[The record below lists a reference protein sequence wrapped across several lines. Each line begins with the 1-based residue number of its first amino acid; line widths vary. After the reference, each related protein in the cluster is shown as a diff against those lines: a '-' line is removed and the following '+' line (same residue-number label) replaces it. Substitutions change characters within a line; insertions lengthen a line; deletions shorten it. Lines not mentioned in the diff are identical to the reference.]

1 MNEMDD
7 INNEDRESE
16 IRDKLREIVNEIRE
30 SWARDT
36 DKTEYMIK
44 FIEMLKEMI
53 THDNLEEYFSNNE
66 KDLSLFMGDC
76 LQEIINHILIQPIIY
91 GDNGD
96 SIGVNLLFYIFKLF
110 LKFHKNKKYAP
121 LFERIRNIFNNKEHS
136 NSFFTSHR
144 YQDREDENKH
154 DYQNFNEQFCLEFR
168 KQNSNKKFKE
178 GDEVEFPIENPHSK
192 GDFDK
197 KSWVRGKIK
206 EIRNDEYVI
215 QYFDDDEK
223 VISINDYNIFEPNTK
238 ATDWDWRTNLKK
250 YDVID
255 CYDRSRWYPATIT
268 DVKEE
273 ENNGYKKISY
283 HVAFRLYT
291 KHFKNPEDE
300 NDTYDKHIDIWK
312 NNFSS
317 SIDVKNEGED
327 EEYIGDH
334 DNYSEDIEFYSKR
347 IQKFNVYSSVQ
358 QKHLEY
364 QYSSYNFSS
373 NNNDDKNPLKI
384 MYDKLTNDTCIS
396 IDDFY
401 NYEVN
406 GKKNCILGKS
416 DNKFFYYYA
425 LLLKVIEKDNGF
437 TEFIE
442 ILKDKPNTEEIYTIF
457 YILTCSFPYLHKGYF
472 IENSNILKTSLL
484 DYINSLNEK
493 EMRNLPKDLTAIV
506 LSLLYN
512 INEYNIDE
520 NDCSKS
526 SSINIYDEVTIT
538 LSLKTIKTSIFDRR
552 LQGIKALNDFIEK
565 NEKNKDILKRI
576 IALIKENKIISEI
589 FGANYHSQII
599 SRANE
604 IVKLLLVENELEND
618 DIKLIWSCTKRG
630 DLEAKLT
637 ILKLLS
643 EIAPY
648 LKEDYIEML
657 LTNIISNVDKKIN
670 QEEIEL
676 VYKLSIQGND
686 NEKNIILCCDYL
698 CKCLLMSENSNIKN
712 NPLLEKLLLLVEKND
727 NYLGKVLD
735 ICENCIKNNDRTIL
749 SYSILYEIMDKYI
762 NESNEKINEF
772 IKDNHLLKLFEDNF
786 HLYVKQVKELLTK
799 NNITF
804 SDGEIIDK
812 YIFDGFSH
820 LDNAQ
825 KRMEV
830 YPFLINKLYTDYDF
844 IPFLKEVLI
853 TNSVSPNDQ
862 LIFYDFVKKYISN
875 NESTDDDARKEKI
888 RQELFEILS
897 ENKQTDITLEQ
908 LKLFIALFFDM
919 NKEKIKLKDINKYEE
934 SNKEIEYEIIEVN
947 NIDDLIG
954 LDKLWNIIFQI
965 KEEKILSVAVKIIFQ
980 IYKNKNIEKLLEK
993 ISKQIKEENVTSET
1007 MDKCITI
1014 LKLIIVESEKSC
1026 LFKPKS
1032 HLALIKNCL
1041 INLPLDLP
1049 GKRTID
1055 NDDTEKYILMGN
1067 TTFNDLKILIS
1078 KLYNISPLKISFEY
1092 SKDYMKLLKK
1102 SKEKKID
1109 ENYNN
1114 TSLYEIILE
1123 NSKNIEMKN
1132 LKLKDILSFDS
1143 ENVEK
1148 EKLMINGEMNPIL
1161 KNIIKEWFKI
1171 FTNGEEKMDRA
1182 GIVRFIQ
1189 NVTKN
1194 TSEIDENSSRVN
1206 DFLKANRKNEED
1218 EFITEDLFVEFY
1230 NKALLQNKDRTVWA
1244 NLKEM
1249 NIGEDLRR
1257 KDEPFEIN
1265 FEENDKLP
1273 RYKLGN
1279 DLSFIENLIKQ
1290 YYKNPNSNSSLI
1302 DFLLYLTTNESIYN
1316 DVLENLFNK
1325 SDASTNKD
1333 SFVNKVLND
1342 NENNNYAEQ
1351 DYIFIIIESILQD
1364 LEIFLYNKYNQL
1376 NENILFGHN
1385 IYKLISE
1392 KYEPFDSDGKKEKKL
1407 SFVKNLLK
1415 SENLEKIIT
1424 KVNGLFE
1431 RLSKANNEKENEN
1444 ASKLYDCCMRGLKI
1458 INIINNFCEDN
1469 VKENQN
1475 CVEEL
1480 KEKGIFNLGFC
1491 NLSLLFPDI
1500 NVKEEMNKISYL
1512 DLANNLI
1519 NYLNDSQMK
1528 ENQNESENDDDCL
1541 QKECLNLLINLL
1553 CSKNQL
1559 LEEFTSRDETK
1570 KNLMINLFK
1579 NYFSGK
1585 ESPNKAYF
1593 IQSITLSINKA
1604 NNNKNNN
1611 YILFLFKLVNSLLDS
1626 LFNSQM
1632 ETDEGEPTE
1641 KKDIF
1646 TPDNTFFSLY
1656 NNLYKIISENK
1667 DNRDEPQNE
1676 NSITFKIYDLL
1687 MKIID
1692 NIEKGKKVDI
1702 KIFISLLKLLE
1713 APIKEN
1719 PKLKNEILFK
1729 ETNGKS
1735 LYQFLLQ
1742 KCITQFKKEEKK
1754 EESLIDTD
1762 NNENNENEENNKFI
1776 CLENLKEEKKED
1788 NSNEELIKISNKFIL
1803 QCFEGTRE
1811 PKLIAELLK
1820 MINLIRKA
1828 RKRNGNESDSD
1839 DDNKNEETNITYHN
1853 FSTKSCGHVGLKNLG
1868 CTCYMNSIIQQ
1879 LYMCPTFRYAI
1890 MSVDD
1895 GEPEKPSSGYRH
1907 SVEDDNLLHQLQI
1920 MYTYL
1925 TYSDRMDYNP
1935 RDFCYSYKDFDGNPM
1950 NVGSQQDSQEF
1961 YNNFCDKIEN
1971 ALKKTK
1977 FKYIVSDV
1985 FAGKTCSSVTCEN
1998 CKHTSNR
2005 FEDFYNLTLEVKN
2018 ITNLNDSLQKL
2029 SVPEIIDDFK
2039 CSNCNEKVTIKK
2051 VTALNKLPNV
2061 LVVHLK
2067 RFYLNYE
2074 TCQTQKINSKFEF
2087 PKYLDLKEFC
2097 TEQFNKD
2104 ETLETYNRVDD
2115 YYQYELKG
2123 INVHTG
2129 SADGGHYFSFI
2140 DVNRDGKDNSL
2151 SVYPKENWLQFNDS
2165 HVSEFDT
2172 DTIQS
2177 ECFGGNSEGRPY
2189 ENIQNAYLLIYE
2201 RKTKTPVK
2209 ILIEKKDIDKEKEKE
2224 NIVTINKD
2232 NKSAINKEYDLS
2244 RIKPDVKE
2252 EDLYKKIFFDEE
2264 KDEYFKYIPYY
2275 NIPKYAPRKVYNE
2288 IMKENNTSPSPKSD
2302 NNKSKIN
2309 LKEFKKILYD
2319 IIQDNDF
2326 DINDK
2331 NYNDESKEIII
2342 SIILNNFMKK
2352 INSNQRPSSDEKEQI
2367 NKEFD
2372 FIINKLMKPLIKEDT
2387 NIDILKIINKYISNE
2402 DNLKIIFSCNEG
2414 YSSINDIIT
2423 KENAKE
2429 VIDILFDLFTI
2440 FSNKK
2445 EEHEYNTEYKSI
2457 IKSLMKLVKNSNNFS
2472 HFSSDDNDNDNK
2484 SSMIYIYQLI
2494 YKLCTTNEDAASKFL
2509 DKGII
2514 SNLLGKLENEKKNIR
2529 KIIYDIVIYLIKQ
2542 TKEYNKELFD
2552 LEEGEK
2558 EGTID
2563 FNEKQSLKQ
2572 VSEKIINALFIEK
2585 KELLIILL
2593 TIFANEDL
2601 EFSDQFIKEITY
2613 KLYEKYCDNE
2623 KMNDLIDV
2631 LLTLVKINDQY
2642 ILERLFN
2649 VLGYSSLIIKQIP
2662 RQKDEGRGYNNDS
2675 DSDNEGV
2682 LTKKQSW
2689 PIFGEKLMNG
2699 DINKQI
2705 YEYKSLNI
2713 RDNGF
2718 CLFGLLFPNEDNENE
2733 IERENEN
2740 RNRYD
2745 DDDNDD
2751 EERKFKKKAVLSNQ
2765 TKKDIILELF
2775 NSCFEKNNYALF
2787 KYIYLTSAPSL
2798 KHRNIY
2804 EKMKEFVLEEDKA
2817 VNLDYIEAKEERY
2830 IRNIEKET
2838 NEQINKMKNRENKP
2852 SYRYNDDDEL
2862 ILPGLEEF
2870 KSRDKHIKNFIGFNS
2885 DIIPGEIVRENI
2897 IRIADASSMAM
2908 YRIEYY
2914 TKYHKKDE
2922 LRKILMNINEP
2933 NEGENRDNDD
2943 KNEEKIDEENEN
2955 KDNETN
2961 DDEKGKKR
2969 GLGDRDRNEKRSDD
2983 ENSSKDDEDKKSE
2996 NSSDDEEEE
3005 RKRKKNKKRD
3015 EEETELNDS
3024 FENSNHVTKYD
3035 FSEENENKFIY
3046 SLGSKRTV
3054 NIIIEDKSINDKSKV
3069 KKTLFRF
3076 ILTSHE
3082 SYKKYFNA
3090 KINKKE
3096 RREDL
3101 MKLNCFI
3108 PSIIHAQINSNDICN
3123 FLNASRIIGDLPFVK
3138 RDEINIS
3145 IDFDK

>member
-1 MNEMDD
+1 
-7 INNEDRESE
+7 
-16 IRDKLREIVNEIRE
+16 
-30 SWARDT
+30 
-36 DKTEYMIK
+36 
-44 FIEMLKEMI
+44 
-53 THDNLEEYFSNNE
+53 
-66 KDLSLFMGDC
+66 
-76 LQEIINHILIQPIIY
+76 
-91 GDNGD
+91 
-96 SIGVNLLFYIFKLF
+96 
-110 LKFHKNKKYAP
+110 
-121 LFERIRNIFNNKEHS
+121 
-136 NSFFTSHR
+136 
-144 YQDREDENKH
+144 
-154 DYQNFNEQFCLEFR
+154 
-168 KQNSNKKFKE
+168 
-178 GDEVEFPIENPHSK
+178 
-192 GDFDK
+192 
-197 KSWVRGKIK
+197 
-206 EIRNDEYVI
+206 
-215 QYFDDDEK
+215 
-223 VISINDYNIFEPNTK
+223 
-238 ATDWDWRTNLKK
+238 
-250 YDVID
+250 
-255 CYDRSRWYPATIT
+255 
-268 DVKEE
+268 
-273 ENNGYKKISY
+273 
-283 HVAFRLYT
+283 
-291 KHFKNPEDE
+291 
-300 NDTYDKHIDIWK
+300 
-312 NNFSS
+312 
-317 SIDVKNEGED
+317 
-327 EEYIGDH
+327 
-334 DNYSEDIEFYSKR
+334 
-347 IQKFNVYSSVQ
+347 
-358 QKHLEY
+358 
-364 QYSSYNFSS
+364 
-373 NNNDDKNPLKI
+373 

-401 NYEVN
+401 NYEVD
-406 GKKNCILGKS
+406 GKKNYILGKGN
-416 DNKFFYYYA
+416 NKFFYHYA
-425 LLLKVIEKDNGF
+425 CLLKLIEQENGF
-437 TEFIE
+437 SEFIE
-442 ILKDKPNTEEIYTIF
+442 ILKDKPNSEEIYTIF
-457 YILTCSFPYLHKGYF
+457 FILTCCFPYLHKGYF
-472 IENSNILKTSLL
+472 IENSNLIKTSLL
-484 DYINSLNEK
+484 DYINGLNEK
-493 EMRNLPKDLTAIV
+493 EMRNLPKDLTVIV

-512 INEYNIDE
+512 ISEYNKDE
-520 NDCSKS
+520 NDNNKTN
-526 SSINIYDEVTIT
+526 SINIYDEVTIT

-552 LQGIKALNDFIEK
+552 LQGIKDLNDFIEK

-576 IALIKENKIISEI
+576 IVLIKENKIISEI

-599 SRANE
+599 SKANE
-604 IVKLLLVENELEND
+604 IVKLLLVENELENN

-657 LTNIISNVDKKIN
+657 LTNIISNVDKKIS
-670 QEEIEL
+670 QEEIDL
-676 VYKLSIQGND
+676 VFKLSIQGNN
-686 NEKNIILCCDYL
+686 NEKNIILCCEYL

-712 NPLLEKLLLLVEKND
+712 NPSLKALLELIEKND

-762 NESNEKINEF
+762 NESNEKISEF
-772 IKDNHLLKLFEDNF
+772 IKDNHLLNLFEDNF
-786 HLYVKQVKELLTK
+786 HLYVKQAKELLTK
-799 NNITF
+799 NNIAF

-875 NESTDDDARKEKI
+875 NENADNDTRKQKI

-897 ENKQTDITLEQ
+897 ENKQIDITFEQ

-934 SNKEIEYEIIEVN
+934 SNKEIEYEIVEVD
-947 NIDDLIG
+947 NIDELTG

-965 KEEKILSVAVKIIFQ
+965 KGEKTLSVAVKIVFQ

-993 ISKQIKEENVTSET
+993 ISNLIKEENSTSET
-1007 MDKCITI
+1007 IDKCITI
-1014 LKLIIVESEKSC
+1014 LKLIIVESEKNC

-1032 HLALIKNCL
+1032 HLSLIKNCL

-1049 GKRTID
+1049 GKRTVD
-1055 NDDTEKYILMGN
+1055 NDDTEKYLLMGN

-1078 KLYNISPLKISFEY
+1078 KLYNISPLIISFEY
-1092 SKDYMKLLKK
+1092 SKDYMKLFKK
-1102 SKEKKID
+1102 NKEKKID
-1109 ENYNN
+1109 ESYNN
-1114 TSLYEIILE
+1114 ISLYEIMLE
-1123 NSKNIEMKN
+1123 NNKNLEMKN

-1143 ENVEK
+1143 ENIEK
-1148 EKLMINGEMNPIL
+1148 EKLMINGEMNPKL
-1161 KNIIKEWFKI
+1161 YNIIKDWFKY

-1182 GIVRFIQ
+1182 GIARFIQ
-1189 NVTKN
+1189 SVTKN
-1194 TSEIDENSSRVN
+1194 TNGIDENCTRVN
-1206 DFLKANRKNEED
+1206 EFLTKNRKNEED
-1218 EFITEDLFVEFY
+1218 DFITEDIFIEFY
-1230 NKALLQNKDRTVWA
+1230 NKALLEKKEKTVWA

-1249 NIGEDLRR
+1249 NIGDDLRR

-1265 FEENDKLP
+1265 FEENNKLP

-1279 DLSFIENLIKQ
+1279 DLPFIENLIKQ
-1290 YYKNPNSNSSLI
+1290 YYKSPNSNSTLI
-1302 DFLLYLTTNESIYN
+1302 DFLLYLTTNESIYK

-1325 SDASTNKD
+1325 SDEGTNKD

-1342 NENNNYAEQ
+1342 NDNNNYAEQ

-1364 LEIFLYNKYNQL
+1364 IEIFLYTKYNQI
-1376 NENILFGHN
+1376 NENILFSN
-1385 IYKLISE
+1385 SIYKIISE
-1392 KYEPFDSDGKKEKKL
+1392 KYEPFDNEGKKEKKIN
-1407 SFVKNLLK
+1407 FVKNLLK
-1415 SENLEKIIT
+1415 SENLEKII
-1424 KVNGLFE
+1424 KKLNGLFE
-1431 RLSKANNEKENEN
+1431 KLSKTNNEKENEN
-1444 ASKLYDCCMRGLKI
+1444 KNIVSKLYDCCMRGLKI
-1458 INIINNFCEDN
+1458 INIINNFCEEN
-1469 VKENQN
+1469 CKENQKN
-1475 CVEEL
+1475 VEEL

-1500 NVKEEMNKISYL
+1500 NVKEELNKISYL
-1512 DLANNLI
+1512 DLANKLI
-1519 NYLNDSQMK
+1519 NYLNDSQKK
-1528 ENQNESENDDDCL
+1528 ENESQNDDDCL

-1559 LEEFTSRDETK
+1559 LEEFTSRDENK
-1570 KNLMINLFK
+1570 KNLMINLFR
-1579 NYFSGK
+1579 NYFSRK
-1585 ESPNKAYF
+1585 ESPNKTHF
-1593 IQSITLSINKA
+1593 IQSIALSINKA
-1604 NNNKNNN
+1604 NNNQKYN
-1611 YILFLFKLVNSLLDS
+1611 YILFLFKLVNSLLDN
-1626 LFNSQM
+1626 LFNSQI
-1632 ETDEGEPTE
+1632 ETDEGESTE
-1641 KKDIF
+1641 KDVF
-1646 TPDNTFFSLY
+1646 TPDDTFFNLY

-1667 DNRDEPQNE
+1667 DNREDSQKE
-1676 NSITFKIYDLL
+1676 NSIVFKIYDLL

-1719 PKLKNEILFK
+1719 QKLKNEILFK

-1735 LYQFLLQ
+1735 LYEFLL
-1742 KCITQFKKEEKK
+1742 KKSISQFKKEGKK

-1788 NSNEELIKISNKFIL
+1788 NSDEELIEISNKFIL
-1803 QCFEGTRE
+1803 KCFEGARD
-1811 PKLIAELLK
+1811 PKLVAELLK
-1820 MINLIRKA
+1820 IIKLIRKA
-1828 RKRNGNESDSD
+1828 RRKNGNESDSD
-1839 DDNKNEETNITYHN
+1839 DDNKNEESNTTYHN

-1868 CTCYMNSIIQQ
+1868 CICYMNSIMQQ

-1890 MSVDD
+1890 MSADD

-1925 TYSDRMDYNP
+1925 TYSDRMDYSP

-1950 NVGSQQDSQEF
+1950 NVGTQQDSQEF

-2087 PKYLDLKEFC
+2087 PKTLDLKEFC
-2097 TEQFNKD
+2097 TEQFNKE

-2140 DVNRDGKDNSL
+2140 DVNRDGKNNSL
-2151 SVYPKENWLQFNDS
+2151 NIYPKENWLQFNDS

-2172 DTIQS
+2172 DSIQS

-2201 RKTKTPVK
+2201 RKKKTPVK
-2209 ILIEKKDIDKEKEKE
+2209 IIINERDIDKEKEKE
-2224 NIVTINKD
+2224 NIVQINKD
-2232 NKSAINKEYDLS
+2232 NRSLINKEYDLS
-2244 RIKPDVKE
+2244 RIKPDIKE

-2302 NNKSKIN
+2302 NNKGKSN
-2309 LKEFKKILYD
+2309 LKEYKKILYD
-2319 IIQDNDF
+2319 IIQDKEF

-2342 SIILNNFMKK
+2342 SITLNSFMKK
-2352 INSNQRPSSDEKEQI
+2352 INSNQRARDEKEQI
-2367 NKEFD
+2367 NKEFTL
-2372 FIINKLMKPLIKEDT
+2372 IINKLIKPLVKEDT
-2387 NIDILKIINKYISNE
+2387 NIDILKIINKHINNE
-2402 DNLKIIFSCNEG
+2402 ENPKIIFSCVEG
-2414 YSSINDIIT
+2414 YTSLNNIIT
-2423 KENAKE
+2423 QENAKE
-2429 VIDILFDLFTI
+2429 VSDILFELFTI

-2445 EEHEYNTEYKSI
+2445 EESDYNIEYKLI
-2457 IKSLMKLVKNSNNFS
+2457 IKSLKKLVKSSNNFS

-2484 SSMIYIYQLI
+2484 CSMVYIYQLI
-2494 YKLCTTNEDAASKFL
+2494 YKLCTVNEEATSTFL
-2509 DKGII
+2509 DKGIVGV
-2514 SNLLGKLENEKKNIR
+2514 LLGKLENEKKNIR

-2563 FNEKQSLKQ
+2563 LDEKQNLKQ
-2572 VSEKIINALFIEK
+2572 VSERIINFLFEEK

-2593 TIFANEDL
+2593 TILANEDHD
-2601 EFSDQFIKEITY
+2601 FSEQFIKEITY
-2613 KLYEKYCDNE
+2613 KLYEKFCDNE

-2631 LLTLVKINDQY
+2631 LLVLVKINDSF
-2642 ILERLFN
+2642 IFDRLYN
-2649 VLGYSSLIIKQIP
+2649 VLGYPNLIIKQIP
-2662 RQKDEGRGYNNDS
+2662 RSQKEKGRVYNNDS
-2675 DSDNEGV
+2675 DSDNEGI
-2682 LTKKQSW
+2682 LTKKQPW
-2689 PIFGEKLMNG
+2689 PLFGEKLMNG

-2705 YEYKSLNI
+2705 YEYNSLNL

-2718 CLFGLLFPNEDNENE
+2718 CLFGLLFPNEDNEM
-2733 IERENEN
+2733 ENESRN
-2740 RNRYD
+2740 RNRYN
-2745 DDDNDD
+2745 DDNDD
-2751 EERKFKKKAVLSNQ
+2751 EERKVKKKAVLSNQ

-2775 NSCFEKNNYALF
+2775 NNCFEKNNYSLF
-2787 KYIYLTSAPSL
+2787 KYIYLTPAPSL

-2817 VNLDYIEAKEERY
+2817 VNLDYIETKEERY
-2830 IRNIEKET
+2830 IRNIEREI
-2838 NEQINKMKNRENKP
+2838 NEEIDKMKNRENKIR
-2852 SYRYNDDDEL
+2852 YRYNDDDDEL

-2870 KSRDKHIKNFIGFNS
+2870 KSKDKNIKKFIGFNS
-2885 DIIPGEIVRENI
+2885 DIIPGEIVREDI
-2897 IRIADASSMAM
+2897 IRIANTSTMAM

-2922 LRKILMNINEP
+2922 LRNILMNKKEMND
-2933 NEGENRDNDD
+2933 GENKDNDD
-2943 KNEEKIDEENEN
+2943 KNEENDN
-2955 KDNETN
+2955 KNKETN
-2961 DDEKGKKR
+2961 EEKEDDEKDRKR
-2969 GLGDRDRNEKRSDD
+2969 GLGEDRDKNDKKSEN
-2983 ENSSKDDEDKKSE
+2983 ENSSNNDEDKKSE
-2996 NSSDDEEEE
+2996 KSSDDEEEE
-3005 RKRKKNKKRD
+3005 RKRKKEKKTE
-3015 EEETELNDS
+3015 EEETELNDT
-3024 FENSNHVTKYD
+3024 FERNNQVSKFDV
-3035 FSEENENKFIY
+3035 SEVNENKFIY
-3046 SLGSKRTV
+3046 SLGSKKTK
-3054 NIIIEDKSINDKSKV
+3054 NIIIEDKSIKDKSKV
-3069 KKTLFRF
+3069 KRLLFRF
-3076 ILTSHE
+3076 IFTSNE
-3082 SYKKYFNA
+3082 NYKKYFNA
-3090 KINKKE
+3090 KISKSE
-3096 RREDL
+3096 RMED
-3101 MKLNCFI
+3101 MEKLNCFI
-3108 PSIIHAQINSNDICN
+3108 PPYIRAQIYSNDICN
-3123 FLNASRIIGDLPFVK
+3123 FFNIPRIRGDLPFLK
-3138 RDEINIS
+3138 RDDTIIS

>member
-7 INNEDRESE
+7 INNEDRDSE
-16 IRDKLREIVNEIRE
+16 LHDNLKEIVSNIKE
-30 SWARDT
+30 SWLHDCDR
-36 DKTEYMIK
+36 TEYMVK
-44 FIEMLKEMI
+44 FIEILKEMM
-53 THDNLEEYFSNNE
+53 THDTLEEVFSNNE
-66 KDLSLFMGDC
+66 KDLNLFMGDC
-76 LQEIINHILIQPIIY
+76 LQEIINNILIQPIIY
-91 GDNGD
+91 GTNGD
-96 SIGVNLLFYIFKLF
+96 NIGINLLFHIFKLF

-121 LFERIRNIFNNKEHS
+121 LFEKIRCIFNNKEHS
-136 NSFFTSHR
+136 TSFFTQHK
-144 YQDREDENKH
+144 YENREEENKH
-154 DYQNFNEQFCLEFR
+154 KYSNFNEEFCSEFR
-168 KQNSNKKFKE
+168 KQNTSKKFNV
-178 GDEVEFPIENPHSK
+178 GDEVEFPIENPRSK

-215 QYFDDDEK
+215 EYFDDDEK
-223 VISINDYNIFEPNTK
+223 VIPVSDYNIYEVNTK
-238 ATDWDWRTNLKK
+238 TTDWDWRTNLKK
-250 YDVID
+250 YDVCD
-255 CYDRSRWYPATIT
+255 CFDRSRWYPATIT
-268 DVKEE
+268 DVTEV
-273 ENNGYKKISY
+273 ENNGYKKIVY
-283 HVAFRLYT
+283 NVAFRLYT

-312 NNFSS
+312 SNYSS
-317 SIDVKNEGED
+317 SVEPKNEGED
-327 EEYIGDH
+327 DEFIGDL
-334 DNYSEDIEFYSKR
+334 DNYSEEIEFYSKR

-358 QKHLEY
+358 QKNLDY
-364 QYSSYNFSS
+364 QYSYNSFSS

-401 NYEVN
+401 NYEVD
-406 GKKNCILGKS
+406 GKKNYILGKGN
-416 DNKFFYYYA
+416 NKFFYHYA
-425 LLLKVIEKDNGF
+425 CLLKLIEKENGF
-437 TEFIE
+437 SKFIE

-457 YILTCSFPYLHKGYF
+457 FILTCCFPYLHKGYF
-472 IENSNILKTSLL
+472 IENSDILKTSLL

-493 EMRNLPKDLTAIV
+493 EMRNLPKDLTTIV

-512 INEYNIDE
+512 ISEYNIDE
-520 NDCSKS
+520 NDSNKS
-526 SSINIYDEVTIT
+526 NSINIYDEVTIT

-576 IALIKENKIISEI
+576 IVLIKENKIISEI

-676 VYKLSIQGND
+676 VYKLSIQGNN

-749 SYSILYEIMDKYI
+749 SYSILSEIMDKYI
-762 NESNEKINEF
+762 NETNEKIAEF
-772 IKDNHLLKLFEDNF
+772 IKDKHLLNLFEDNF

-875 NESTDDDARKEKI
+875 NENTEDDSRKEKI

-919 NKEKIKLKDINKYEE
+919 NKEKIKLKDFNKYEE
-934 SNKEIEYEIIEVN
+934 NNKEIEYEIIEVS
-947 NIDDLIG
+947 NIDELIG

-965 KEEKILSVAVKIIFQ
+965 KGEKILSVAVKIIFQ

-993 ISKQIKEENVTSET
+993 ISNQLKEENSTSESI
-1007 MDKCITI
+1007 DKCITI
-1014 LKLIIVESEKSC
+1014 LKLIIIESEKNC

-1032 HLALIKNCL
+1032 HLSLIKNCL

-1055 NDDTEKYILMGN
+1055 NDDTEKYLLMGN
-1067 TTFNDLKILIS
+1067 TNFNDLKILIS
-1078 KLYNISPLKISFEY
+1078 KLYNISPLIISFEY
-1092 SKDYMKLLKK
+1092 TKPFLKLLKK
-1102 SKEKKID
+1102 ENNEKKID
-1109 ENYNN
+1109 ESYNN
-1114 TSLYEIILE
+1114 ISLYEIMLE
-1123 NSKNIEMKN
+1123 NNKNMEMKN

-1148 EKLMINGEMNPIL
+1148 EKLMINGEMNPKL
-1161 KNIIKEWFKI
+1161 KKVIQDWFKY
-1171 FTNGEEKMDRA
+1171 FSNGEEKLDRA
-1182 GIVRFIQ
+1182 GIARFIQ

-1194 TSEIDENSSRVN
+1194 TSGINENNSRVTE
-1206 DFLKANRKNEED
+1206 FLNANRKNEED
-1218 EFITEDLFVEFY
+1218 DFITEDIFVEFY
-1230 NKALLQNKDRTVWA
+1230 NKALLNGKERTVWS

-1257 KDEPFEIN
+1257 KDEPFEII
-1265 FEENDKLP
+1265 FKENDKLP

-1279 DLSFIENLIKQ
+1279 DLQFIENLIKQ

-1302 DFLLYLTTNESIYN
+1302 DFLLCLTTNESIFN

-1325 SDASTNKD
+1325 SDESANKD
-1333 SFVNKVLND
+1333 SFVSKVLND
-1342 NENNNYAEQ
+1342 NDSNNYAEQ

-1364 LEIFLYNKYNQL
+1364 LEIFLYNKYNQI
-1376 NENILFGHN
+1376 NENILFEHN
-1385 IYKLISE
+1385 IYKIIYE
-1392 KYEPFDSDGKKEKKL
+1392 KYEPFDSEGKIDKKL
-1407 SFVKNLLK
+1407 NFVKNLLK
-1415 SENLEKIIT
+1415 SENLEKIIK

-1444 ASKLYDCCMRGLKI
+1444 KNITTKLYDCCMRGLKI
-1458 INIINNFCEDN
+1458 INIINYFCEDN
-1469 VKENQN
+1469 IKENKN

-1500 NVKEEMNKISYL
+1500 NVKEELNKISYL

-1519 NYLNDSQMK
+1519 NYLNDSQK
-1528 ENQNESENDDDCL
+1528 NENDDDCL

-1553 CSKNQL
+1553 SSKNQL

-1585 ESPNKAYF
+1585 ESPNKTNF

-1604 NNNKNNN
+1604 NNNKSNN
-1611 YILFLFKLVNSLLDS
+1611 YLEFLFKLINSLLDS
-1626 LFNSQM
+1626 LFNSQQ
-1632 ETDEGEPTE
+1632 EADEGEPAE
-1641 KKDIF
+1641 KKDVF
-1646 TPDNTFFSLY
+1646 TPDDTFFSLY

-1667 DNRDEPQNE
+1667 DNREGEQKE
-1676 NSITFKIYDLL
+1676 NSTTFKIYDLL

-1702 KIFISLLKLLE
+1702 KIFISLLKLLDV
-1713 APIKEN
+1713 PIQED

-1735 LYQFLLQ
+1735 LYGFLLQ
-1742 KCITQFKKEEKK
+1742 KSISQFKKEEKK

-1762 NNENNENEENNKFI
+1762 NNENEENNKFI

-1788 NSNEELIKISNKFIL
+1788 NSNEELIEISNKFIL
-1803 QCFEGTRE
+1803 KCFEGARD
-1811 PKLIAELLK
+1811 PKLVEELLK
-1820 MINLIRKA
+1820 IIKLIRKA
-1828 RKRNGNESDSD
+1828 RRKNGNESDDD
-1839 DDNKNEETNITYHN
+1839 DDNKNEESNTTYHN

-1868 CTCYMNSIIQQ
+1868 CICYMNSIMQQ

-1890 MSVDD
+1890 MSADD

-1907 SVEDDNLLHQLQI
+1907 SVDDDNLLHQLQI

-1925 TYSDRMDYNP
+1925 TYSDRMDYSP

-1950 NVGSQQDSQEF
+1950 NVGTQQDSQEF

-2029 SVPEIIDDFK
+2029 NVPEIIDDFK
-2039 CSNCNEKVTIKK
+2039 CSNCNQKVTIKK

-2087 PKYLDLKEFC
+2087 PKTLDLKQFC
-2097 TEQFNKD
+2097 TEEFNKD
-2104 ETLETYNRVDD
+2104 ETVDTYNRVDD

-2140 DVNRDGKDNSL
+2140 DVNRDGKNNSL
-2151 SVYPKENWLQFNDS
+2151 SEFPKENWLQFNDS

-2172 DTIQS
+2172 DSIQS

-2201 RKTKTPVK
+2201 RKKKTPVK
-2209 ILIEKKDIDKEKEKE
+2209 ILIEEKDIDKEKEKE
-2224 NIVTINKD
+2224 NIVQINKD
-2232 NKSAINKEYDLS
+2232 NRSSINKEYDLS

-2264 KDEYFKYIPYY
+2264 KEEYFKYIPYY

-2302 NNKSKIN
+2302 NNKGKIN
-2309 LKEFKKILYD
+2309 LKDYKKILYD
-2319 IIQDNDF
+2319 IIQDKDF

-2342 SIILNNFMKK
+2342 SITLNSFMKK
-2352 INSNQRPSSDEKEQI
+2352 INSNQRSSDEKEQI

-2372 FIINKLMKPLIKEDT
+2372 FIITKLIKPLVKEDT
-2387 NIDILKIINKYISNE
+2387 KLDILKIINKHLNEE
-2402 DNLKIIFSCNEG
+2402 DNSKIIFSCVEG
-2414 YSSINDIIT
+2414 YTSLNNLIT

-2429 VIDILFDLFTI
+2429 ISDILFELFTI

-2445 EEHEYNTEYKSI
+2445 EEHDYNDEYKLI
-2457 IKSLMKLVKNSNNFS
+2457 IKSLMKLVKKSNNFS
-2472 HFSSDDNDNDNK
+2472 HFSSNDNDDDK

-2494 YKLCTTNEDAASKFL
+2494 YKICTVNEDASSKFL
-2509 DKGII
+2509 GKNII
-2514 SNLLGKLENEKKNIR
+2514 SVLLGKLENEKKNIR

-2542 TKEYNKELFD
+2542 TKEYNRELFD

-2558 EGTID
+2558 EGTLD
-2563 FNEKQSLKQ
+2563 FDEKQNLKQ
-2572 VSEKIINALFIEK
+2572 DSEKIISALFEEK

-2593 TIFANEDL
+2593 NILANEDG
-2601 EFSDQFIKEITY
+2601 EFSNKFIKEITY
-2613 KLYEKYCDNE
+2613 KLYENYCDNE

-2631 LLTLVKINDQY
+2631 LLVLVKINDAY
-2642 ILERLFN
+2642 IFDRLYN
-2649 VLGYSSLIIKQIP
+2649 VLGFPNLIIKQIP
-2662 RQKDEGRGYNNDS
+2662 RNQKEEGRIYNNDS
-2675 DSDNEGV
+2675 DSDNEGM

-2689 PIFGEKLMNG
+2689 PLFGEKLING

-2705 YEYKSLNI
+2705 YEYNSLNI

-2718 CLFGLLFPNEDNENE
+2718 CLFGLLFPNEEKENENE
-2733 IERENEN
+2733 RENAQ
-2740 RNRYD
+2740 RNRYN
-2745 DDDNDD
+2745 DDNDD
-2751 EERKFKKKAVLSNQ
+2751 DDERKVKKKAVLSNQ

-2775 NSCFEKNNYALF
+2775 DICFEKSNYSLF
-2787 KYIYLTSAPSL
+2787 KYIYLTPAPTL
-2798 KHRNIY
+2798 KHRNLY
-2804 EKMKEFVLEEDKA
+2804 ERMKEFVLEEDKA
-2817 VNLDYIEAKEERY
+2817 VNLEYIEPKEERY
-2830 IRNIEKET
+2830 IRNIEREI
-2838 NEQINKMKNRENKP
+2838 NEEIDKIKKKENKP
-2852 SYRYNDDDEL
+2852 RYRDNDDDDDDL

-2870 KSRDKHIKNFIGFNS
+2870 KSRDKNIKKFIGFNS

-2897 IRIADASSMAM
+2897 IRMASTNTMAM

-2914 TKYHKKDE
+2914 AKYHKKDE
-2922 LRKILMNINEP
+2922 LRNILMNKKEA
-2933 NEGENRDNDD
+2933 NEGENRD
-2943 KNEEKIDEENEN
+2943 NEEKIDEENEN
-2955 KDNETN
+2955 KNNEQN
-2961 DDEKGKKR
+2961 DDEKEKKR
-2969 GLGDRDRNEKRSDD
+2969 GLGEDSDRNDKRSDD
-2983 ENSSKDDEDKKSE
+2983 ENSSKNDEDKKSE
-2996 NSSDDEEEE
+2996 KSSDDEEEE
-3005 RKRKKNKKRD
+3005 RKKKKKKKAE

-3024 FENSNHVTKYD
+3024 FETNNQVTKFD
-3035 FSEENENKFIY
+3035 ISEKNENSFIY
-3046 SLGSKRTV
+3046 SLGSKKFK
-3054 NIIIEDKSINDKSKV
+3054 NIIVEDKSKTDKSKV
-3069 KKTLFRF
+3069 KIVLFRYIF
-3076 ILTSHE
+3076 TSNE
-3082 SYKKYFNA
+3082 DYKKIFRASIKNS
-3090 KINKKE
+3090 NKSE
-3096 RREDL
+3096 SLE
-3101 MKLNCFI
+3101 KLNCFVPQFI
-3108 PSIIHAQINSNDICN
+3108 YACINSNDICN
-3123 FLNASRIIGDLPFVK
+3123 FFNIQRIRGDLPFVK
-3138 RDEINIS
+3138 RDDINIS

>member
-7 INNEDRESE
+7 INNEDRDSE
-16 IRDKLREIVNEIRE
+16 IRDKLREIVKEIKE

-53 THDNLEEYFSNNE
+53 THDTLEEYFSNNE

-96 SIGVNLLFYIFKLF
+96 KIGLNLLYHIFKLF
-110 LKFHKNKKYAP
+110 LKFHKNNKYAP
-121 LFERIRNIFNNKEHS
+121 LFERIRSIFNNKEHS
-136 NSFFTSHR
+136 TSFFTSHK
-144 YQDREDENKH
+144 YKDGEDESKY
-154 DYQNFNEQFCLEFR
+154 DYQNFNEKFCSEFR
-168 KQNSNKKFKE
+168 KENTSKKFNVD
-178 GDEVEFPIENPHSK
+178 DEVEFPIDNPHSK

-215 QYFDDDEK
+215 QYFEDRDK
-223 VISINDYNIFEPNTK
+223 VISINDYNIYEPNTK
-238 ATDWDWRTNLKK
+238 TTDWDWRTSLKK

-268 DVKEE
+268 NVIEE
-273 ENNGYKKISY
+273 ENNGFKKITY
-283 HVAFRLYT
+283 HVDFRLYT

-312 NNFSS
+312 NHYSTS
-317 SIDVKNEGED
+317 VEAKNEGED
-327 EEYIGDH
+327 DEFIGDP
-334 DNYSEDIEFYSKR
+334 DNYGENIEFYSKR
-347 IQKFNVYSSVQ
+347 IQKFNVYTSIQ
-358 QKHLEY
+358 QKNLDY
-364 QYSSYNFSS
+364 QYSYYNYNS
-373 NNNDDKNPLKI
+373 NNNEDKNPLKI

-401 NYEVN
+401 NYEVD

-416 DNKFFYYYA
+416 DNKFYYYYA
-425 LLLKVIEKDNGF
+425 CLLKLIEQENGF
-437 TEFIE
+437 SEFIE
-442 ILKDKPNTEEIYTIF
+442 ILKDKPTTEEIYTIF
-457 YILTCSFPYLHKGYF
+457 FILACSFPYLHKGYF
-472 IENSNILKTSLL
+472 IENRNILKSSLL

-493 EMRNLPKDLTAIV
+493 EMRNLPKDLTSIV
-506 LSLLYN
+506 LKLLYN

-520 NDCSKS
+520 NDSNKS
-526 SSINIYDEVTIT
+526 NSINIYDEVTIT

-576 IALIKENKIISEI
+576 IVLIKENKIISEI

-676 VYKLSIQGND
+676 VYKLSIQGNN

-772 IKDNHLLKLFEDNF
+772 IKDKHLLNLFEDNF
-786 HLYVKQVKELLTK
+786 HLYIKQIKELLTK

-862 LIFYDFVKKYISN
+862 LIFYDFVKKYIAN
-875 NESTDDDARKEKI
+875 NENPDDDARKEKI
-888 RQELFEILS
+888 RQEIFEILS

-947 NIDDLIG
+947 NIDELIG

-965 KEEKILSVAVKIIFQ
+965 KGEKILSVGIKMIFQ

-993 ISKQIKEENVTSET
+993 ISNQIKEENATSET
-1007 MDKCITI
+1007 IDKCITI
-1014 LKLIIVESEKSC
+1014 LKLIIVESEKNC

-1055 NDDTEKYILMGN
+1055 NEDTEKYLLMGN

-1078 KLYNISPLKISFEY
+1078 KLYNISPLIISFEY

-1109 ENYNN
+1109 ESYNN

-1123 NSKNIEMKN
+1123 NNKNLEMKN

-1148 EKLMINGEMNPIL
+1148 EKLMINGEMNPKL
-1161 KNIIKEWFKI
+1161 KNIIKDWFKY
-1171 FTNGEEKMDRA
+1171 FSNGEEKMDRA

-1189 NVTKN
+1189 SVTKN
-1194 TSEIDENSSRVN
+1194 SSLIDENSSRVN
-1206 DFLKANRKNEED
+1206 DFLKSNRKNEED
-1218 EFITEDLFVEFY
+1218 EFITEDIFVEFY
-1230 NKALLQNKDRTVWA
+1230 NKALLENKDKTVWS

-1279 DLSFIENLIKQ
+1279 DLPFIENLIKQ
-1290 YYKNPNSNSSLI
+1290 YYKSPNSNSSLI

-1333 SFVNKVLND
+1333 SFINKVLND
-1342 NENNNYAEQ
+1342 NDNNNYAEQ

-1364 LEIFLYNKYNQL
+1364 LEIFLYNKYNQI

-1385 IYKLISE
+1385 VYKLISE
-1392 KYEPFDSDGKKEKKL
+1392 KYEPFDSDGKKDKKL
-1407 SFVKNLLK
+1407 NFVKNLLK
-1415 SENLEKIIT
+1415 SENLEKII
-1424 KVNGLFE
+1424 KKLNGLFE

-1444 ASKLYDCCMRGLKI
+1444 KNIASKLYDCCMRGLKI

-1469 VKENQN
+1469 TKENQN

-1491 NLSLLFPDI
+1491 NLSLIFPDI
-1500 NVKEEMNKISYL
+1500 NVKEELNKISYL

-1519 NYLNDSQMK
+1519 NYLNDSQKK
-1528 ENQNESENDDDCL
+1528 ENENENEKDDDCL

-1585 ESPNKAYF
+1585 DSPNKTYF

-1604 NNNKNNN
+1604 NSNKNNN
-1611 YILFLFKLVNSLLDS
+1611 YIIFLFKLVNSLLDS

-1632 ETDEGEPTE
+1632 ETDEGEPAE
-1641 KKDIF
+1641 KKEVF

-1667 DNRDEPQNE
+1667 DNREESQNE
-1676 NSITFKIYDLL
+1676 NSIIFKIYDLL

-1735 LYQFLLQ
+1735 LYEFLLQ
-1742 KCITQFKKEEKK
+1742 KSISQFKKEEKK

-1762 NNENNENEENNKFI
+1762 NNENNENEENSKFI
-1776 CLENLKEEKKED
+1776 CLENLKEVKKED
-1788 NSNEELIKISNKFIL
+1788 NSNEELIEISNKFIL
-1803 QCFEGTRE
+1803 QCFEGARD
-1811 PKLIAELLK
+1811 PKLVAELLK
-1820 MINLIRKA
+1820 MIKLIRKA

-1839 DDNKNEETNITYHN
+1839 DDNKNEESNTTYHN
-1853 FSTKSCGHVGLKNLG
+1853 FSTKSYGHVGLKNLG
-1868 CTCYMNSIIQQ
+1868 CICYMNSIMQQ

-1890 MSVDD
+1890 MSADD

-1925 TYSDRMDYNP
+1925 TYSDRMDYSP

-1950 NVGSQQDSQEF
+1950 NVGTQQDSQEF

-1985 FAGKTCSSVTCEN
+1985 FAGTTCSSVTCEN

-2087 PKYLDLKEFC
+2087 PKTLDLKEFC

-2104 ETLETYNRVDD
+2104 ETLETYNKVDD

-2151 SVYPKENWLQFNDS
+2151 NVYPKENWLQFNDS

-2172 DTIQS
+2172 DSIQS

-2201 RKTKTPVK
+2201 RKKKTPVK
-2209 ILIEKKDIDKEKEKE
+2209 ILIDERDIDKEKEKE
-2224 NIVTINKD
+2224 NIVSINKD
-2232 NKSAINKEYDLS
+2232 NRSLINKEYDLS

-2302 NNKSKIN
+2302 NNKAKIN
-2309 LKEFKKILYD
+2309 LKDYKKILYD
-2319 IIQDNDF
+2319 IIQDKNF

-2342 SIILNNFMKK
+2342 SITLNNFMKK
-2352 INSNQRPSSDEKEQI
+2352 INSNQRSSDEKEQI

-2372 FIINKLMKPLIKEDT
+2372 FIINKLIKPLVKEDT
-2387 NIDILKIINKYISNE
+2387 CIDILKIINKHLSAE
-2402 DNLKIIFSCNEG
+2402 DNLKIIFSCVEG
-2414 YSSINDIIT
+2414 YTSINDIIT
-2423 KENAKE
+2423 QENAKE
-2429 VIDILFDLFTI
+2429 ISDILFQLFTI

-2445 EEHEYNTEYKSI
+2445 EEHDYNTEYKSI
-2457 IKSLMKLVKNSNNFS
+2457 IKSLMKIIRISNSFS
-2472 HFSSDDNDNDNK
+2472 HFSNDDNDNDVK

-2494 YKLCTTNEDAASKFL
+2494 YKLCTTNEDASSKFVE
-2509 DKGII
+2509 KGII

-2563 FNEKQSLKQ
+2563 LDEKQNLKQ
-2572 VSEKIINALFIEK
+2572 VSEKIINALFEEK

-2593 TIFANEDL
+2593 TILANEDC
-2601 EFSDQFIKEITY
+2601 EFSEQFIKEITY
-2613 KLYEKYCDNE
+2613 KLYENYCDNE

-2631 LLTLVKINDQY
+2631 LLALVKINDAY
-2642 ILERLFN
+2642 IFDRLYN
-2649 VLGYSSLIIKQIP
+2649 VLGYPNLIIKRIP
-2662 RQKDEGRGYNNDS
+2662 RNQKEEGRIYNNDS
-2675 DSDNEGV
+2675 DSDNESL
-2682 LTKKQSW
+2682 LTKKQVK
-2689 PIFGEKLMNG
+2689 PIFGERLMDG

-2705 YEYKSLNI
+2705 YEYNSLNL

-2718 CLFGLLFPNEDNENE
+2718 CLFGLLFPNEENENE
-2733 IERENEN
+2733 NERENEKI
-2740 RNRYD
+2740 NRYD
-2745 DDDNDD
+2745 DDNDD
-2751 EERKFKKKAVLSNQ
+2751 DEKKVKKKAVLSNQ

-2775 NSCFEKNNYALF
+2775 NSCFEKNNYSLF
-2787 KYIYLTSAPSL
+2787 KYIYLTPAPSL

-2830 IRNIEKET
+2830 IRNVERET
-2838 NEQINKMKNRENKP
+2838 NEKIDKLKKGENK
-2852 SYRYNDDDEL
+2852 SLYRHNDDDL

-2870 KSRDKHIKNFIGFNS
+2870 KSKDKNIKNFIGFNS

-2897 IRIADASSMAM
+2897 IRIAGITTMAM

-2914 TKYHKKDE
+2914 TKYYKKDE
-2922 LRKILMNINEP
+2922 LRNTLMNKNEA
-2933 NEGENRDNDD
+2933 NEGENRDNED
-2943 KNEEKIDEENEN
+2943 KNEDKIDEENDN
-2955 KDNETN
+2955 KGNETN
-2961 DDEKGKKR
+2961 DDEKEKKR
-2969 GLGDRDRNEKRSDD
+2969 NLGDRDKNDKGSDD
-2983 ENSSKDDEDKKSE
+2983 ENSSKNDEDKKSE
-2996 NSSDDEEEE
+2996 KSSDDEEEE
-3005 RKRKKNKKRD
+3005 RNRKKKKK

-3024 FENSNHVTKYD
+3024 FENNNQVTKYD
-3035 FSEENENKFIY
+3035 FSEKNENSFIY
-3046 SLGSKRTV
+3046 SLGSKRTS
-3054 NIIIEDKSINDKSKV
+3054 NIIIEDKSISDKSKV
-3069 KKTLFRF
+3069 KRTLFRYIF
-3076 ILTSHE
+3076 TSHE
-3082 SYKKYFNA
+3082 NYKKLFRA
-3090 KINKKE
+3090 TIKKIE
-3096 RREDL
+3096 RMGNIER
-3101 MKLNCFI
+3101 LNSFI
-3108 PSIIHAQINSNDICN
+3108 PSFIHGEIYSNDICN
-3123 FLNASRIIGDLPFVK
+3123 FFNISRIRGDLPFLR
-3138 RDEINIS
+3138 RDDINVT